1 MMKTIRKPIK
11 PPFLAAYQSGA
22 ALIVGLVILLLL
34 TLLGVTAFKD
44 AAMQERMA
52 GNLSDANAAFQS
64 AEAAVREA
72 IRSGDLAG
80 KNYNGTVSGY
90 GQQITAFTNADGANI
105 SESEYWMGSFDWD
118 KNGKEATQPEK
129 TNSAPR
135 YFVENIPANTG
146 IWKAG
151 ERAKRAY
158 RITARAHGTSD
169 RSEAIVQ
176 STILLED

>member
-1 MMKTIRKPIK
+1 MKPGRKGNLIK
-11 PPFLAAYQSGA
+11 TQKTSKQKGS

-52 GNLSDANAAFQS
+52 GNLGDANAAFQS
-64 AEAAVREA
+64 AEAAIREA
-72 IRSGDLAG
+72 VRTDDLAS
-80 KNYNGTVSGY
+80 KNYNGSTKGY
-90 GQQITAFTNADGANI
+90 GQQISSFTNSDGANV
-105 SESEYWMGSFDWD
+105 SEGEFWAGQFDWT
-118 KNGKEATQPEK
+118 GKSVTAQQPEK
-129 TNSAPR
+129 TESAPQ

-158 RITARAHGTSD
+158 RITARANGYSD
-169 RSEAIVQ
+169 RSEAILQ